1 MRVGKVL
8 FRYIALRYLQMLLFI
23 WLGLVVIFLVVD
35 FGDQLKMYLARPI
48 GDVLLMYWNK
58 FLLCLSQMCPIAML
72 LAGGSSIAALAHRSE
87 VKAMLALGASP
98 WVFYAPVGLCAL
110 GVAIGLCIFDEK
122 VATHAGH
129 MTDELQVYRFK
140 RYGNVGAYFIP
151 KQWFHIGDTMF
162 YMNSPEEG
170 GFRDISIFRLSPSFQ
185 MTERIDAETMKHDT
199 GEFWQLT
206 DVRFRRFLEGG
217 KMETQTKP
225 VALLRFPKS
234 SADSFRILS
243 GRPEWMRL
251 KTLWTQRQLR
261 AQVGLATPALS
272 LALHNRFA
280 TPLMGVLGALLTV
293 ALTQRPGR
301 KGQLT
306 LALTE
311 GVLVSVLLWGSMV
324 IGRALVLGE
333 RTWPWLA
340 AWGPVLFLTVLTW
353 GLGHYYAHGG
363 SFSGRGGRLEAL
375 LGRRPLG

>member
-1 MRVGKVL
+1 VGKVL
-8 FRYIALRYLQMLLFI
+8 FRYVALRYLQMFGLV
-23 WLGLVVIFLVVD
+23 WLGLVVVFLVVD

-48 GDVLLMYWNK
+48 EDVLLMYWNK
-58 FLLCLSQMCPIAML
+58 FLLCLSQMCPVAML
-72 LAGGSSIAALAHRSE
+72 LAGGSSITSLAHRSE

-98 WVFYAPVGLCAL
+98 RVFYAPVGLCAL
-110 GVAIGLCIFDEK
+110 CVAAGLCIFDETI
-122 VATHAGH
+122 ATRAGQ

-140 RYGNVGAYFIP
+140 RYGKVGAYFVP
-151 KQWFHIGDTMF
+151 KQWFHIEGTMF

-170 GFRDISIFRLSPSFQ
+170 GFRDVSIFRLSPSFQ
-185 MTERIDAETMKHDT
+185 MVERIDAETMKHDSE
-199 GEFWQLT
+199 EFWQLT
-206 DVRFRRFLEGG
+206 EVRFRRFWEGG
-217 KMETQTKP
+217 QMQTQTKP
-225 VALLRFPKS
+225 LALVRFPKS

-261 AQVGLATPALS
+261 AQVGLSTPALS

-324 IGRALVLGE
+324 VGRALAVGE
-333 RTWPWLA
+333 RIWPFWA
-340 AWGPVLFLTVLTW
+340 AWGPVVFLTILTW
-353 GLGHYYAHGG
+353 GLGSAYAHGV
-363 SFSGRGGRLEAL
+363 GRWRVAFPPWRKRGAV
-375 LGRRPLG
+375 